1 VKKREILMLSSTVF
15 SLGVILGFLLSPV
28 KKGILIYGGD
38 STNNNYPKNHSTT
51 DENNNKQQ

>member
-1 VKKREILMLSSTVF
+1 MLSSTVF